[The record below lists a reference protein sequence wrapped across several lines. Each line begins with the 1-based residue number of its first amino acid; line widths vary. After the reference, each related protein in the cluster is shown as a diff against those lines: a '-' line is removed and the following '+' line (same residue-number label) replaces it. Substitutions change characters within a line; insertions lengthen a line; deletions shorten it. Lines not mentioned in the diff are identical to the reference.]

1 MNDAQRARPIAVTR
15 PIAVIGMAGRFP
27 GASDVERYWQN
38 LVSGVESITHAAAVD
53 GSPDRDDAGPRFVRS
68 VARVS
73 DIELFDAEYF
83 RIPPAEAALMDPQHR
98 LLLEVAALAM
108 QHAGYHAVRDER
120 VGVFVGC
127 GENYYLRDHVEP
139 HEASGGHASGAFPP
153 SASGTDVRILSAN
166 EKDFLAARIA
176 FKLGLTGPSVTV
188 QATCATGLTA
198 VALAC
203 SALIAGDCDIAL
215 AGGVSLVMPEMDGYT
230 YSAGGIF
237 SADGRC
243 RPFDAAASG
252 TVPGSGAALVVLR
265 PEDDAR
271 ASRDRRHAVIRGWAI
286 NHDGGSRAGFTAPS
300 IAGQQ
305 AVIQAALARAGAAPD
320 DVGYVE
326 THGTA
331 TPIGDAVEIEAL
343 RMVFASRA
351 GDAPPLVLGAVK
363 PNIGHADAAA
373 GVAGLIKAV
382 HVVERGVI
390 PPTLHF
396 RSAGP
401 ELALESSP
409 FQVRTEPTRWQSSAR
424 RLAGVSAFGLGGN
437 NAHVVIEAPD
447 PLPVAATLRS
457 RQVITLSARTE
468 AELLRMR
475 SNLADWVEDRQSLSA
490 AELADVAFTLACGRP
505 QFEYR
510 WATCIADAAGLLAR
524 LRAAA
529 RPARPVLRWS
539 LHVHG
544 PVRDHAACGRRRVAH
559 EPMVCAALADLAGV
573 SDLDGRPDLSAAVLS
588 ALAALRALNRLGLS
602 FGRVEAPGWA
612 RRAVDW
618 LGDGAERGTLEQAI
632 DAGRASDDEGT
643 AREGA
648 SRLLIGPDFDLAA
661 AVGQAWSGGAAIDWG
676 QYFAPESRGRV
687 PLPGYPFSRRR
698 YWLDRAPRQPV
709 PAAAEATAT
718 ATATA
723 ADDLAEG
730 GVAGKVAAVYQ
741 SVLGLDNLDH
751 DAHFIDELSGDS
763 MYAVEIGARLG
774 EIFHLDVPIDLPFIA
789 PTVASTAKFIEDA
802 LASPVSSQRPETA

>member
-1 MNDAQRARPIAVTR
+1 MNDSQSARS
-15 PIAVIGMAGRFP
+15 IAVIGMAGRFP

-38 LVSGVESITHAAAVD
+38 LLGGVQSITHAAAVH
-53 GSPDRDDAGPRFVRS
+53 GSPDQEDVVPRFVPS
-68 VARVS
+68 VAKVS

-83 RIPPAEAALMDPQHR
+83 RIPPAEAVLIDPQHR
-98 LLLEVAALAM
+98 VLLEVAAVAM
-108 QHAGYHAVRDER
+108 QDAGYDAARHER

-139 HEASGGHASGAFPP
+139 HEPNGGHAGDAFPP

-215 AGGVSLVMPEMDGYT
+215 AGGVSLVMPDMDGYT
-230 YSAGGIF
+230 YSVGGIF

-265 PEDDAR
+265 READAR
-271 ASRDRRHAVIRGWAI
+271 ACRDWRHAVIRGWAV
-286 NHDGGSRAGFTAPS
+286 NNDGGSRAGFTAPGV
-300 IAGQQ
+300 AGQC
-305 AVIQAALARAGAAPD
+305 AVIQAAMARAGASPD
-320 DVGYVE
+320 DIGYVE

-351 GDAPPLVLGAVK
+351 RDAPPLVLGAVK

-373 GVAGLIKAV
+373 GIAGLIKAV
-382 HVVERGVI
+382 HVVERGMI

-396 RSAGP
+396 RSASPDLG
-401 ELALESSP
+401 LESSP
-409 FQVRTEPTRWQSSAR
+409 FRVSTEPTPWQGSAR

-437 NAHVVIEAPD
+437 NAHVVIEEPA
-447 PLPVAATLRS
+447 PLPAADAVRP

-475 SNLADWVEDRQSLSA
+475 SNLADWMQDRQPLTA
-490 AELADVAFTLACGRP
+490 AELADMAYTLACGRR

-510 WATCIADAAGLLAR
+510 WATCVADSATLLAE
-524 LRAAA
+524 LRTPALS
-529 RPARPVLRWS
+529 ARPVLRWS
-539 LHVHG
+539 LHIHG
-544 PVRDHAACGRRRVAH
+544 SVSDHAARGRRRVAE
-559 EPMVCAALADLAGV
+559 EPLVRAALVDLAGD
-573 SDLDGRPDLSAAVLS
+573 SDLDDRPDLPAAVLS
-588 ALAALRALNRLGLS
+588 ALAAVRVLNRLGLR

-612 RRAVDW
+612 RPAVDW
-618 LGDGAERGTLEQAI
+618 LDGGARRSTLDQAI
-632 DAGRASDDEGT
+632 DACRESGDEGDQGT
-643 AREGA
+643 AGA
-648 SRLLIGPDFDLAA
+648 RPGHLLVGPDFDVVA
-661 AVGQAWSGGAAIDWG
+661 AVGHAWSRGAAIDWS
-676 QYFAPESRGRV
+676 QYFAAESRSRI
-687 PLPGYPFSRRR
+687 PLPAYPFSRRR
-698 YWLDRAPRQPV
+698 YWLERAPRQPA
-709 PAAAEATAT
+709 PATGDP
-718 ATATA
+718 TA
-723 ADDLAEG
+723 ADGQAVGD
-730 GVAGKVAAVYQ
+730 VIGKVAAVWQ
-741 SVLGLDNLDH
+741 SVLGLDGIDH

-802 LASPVSSQRPETA
+802 FASAIPGHHPGTT